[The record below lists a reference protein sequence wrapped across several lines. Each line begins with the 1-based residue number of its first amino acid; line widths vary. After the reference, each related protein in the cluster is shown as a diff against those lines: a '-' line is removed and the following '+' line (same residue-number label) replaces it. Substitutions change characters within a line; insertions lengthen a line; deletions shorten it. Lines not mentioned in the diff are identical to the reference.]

1 MNKGHTEINGK
12 FYQESNVVMLP
23 TEKAS
28 IGSLMKCIKK
38 MPLDDATEVGIIT
51 LNKNWRVAETGGNE
65 YWQPQNLH
73 FLCDEEIKEGDYHY
87 NSDNNTIAQ
96 AKISLGIKAPKVIA
110 TTDSELW
117 TKTPIDGAEGHFL
130 NKPLPRPSNSFID
143 KFLSEYNANRKIER
157 VLVEMNREFEYE
169 ASAGKSY
176 SFSLKVAPD
185 NTTVIKPVVINKLEQ
200 LAVLLE
206 KAGVRK
212 YLNINGF
219 GYSQIERD
227 IVQLF
232 E

>member
-1 MNKGHTEINGK
+1 MEKKIIEQDK
-12 FYQESNVVMLP
+12 RFYMEAFVHR
-23 TEKAS
+23 
-28 IGSLMKCIKK
+28 IK
-38 MPLDDATEVGIIT
+38 ENIYIT
-51 LNKNWRVAETGGNE
+51 S
-65 YWQPQNLH
+65 
-73 FLCDEEIKEGDYHY
+73 DEEIKDGDWVIVANKHIRQVKEVQSNQYLVVGV
-87 NSDNNTIAQ
+87 NNAIFKDVCK
-96 AKISLGIKAPKVIA
+96 KIIA
-110 TTDSELW
+110 TTDSELGEHDSL
-117 TKTPIDGAEGHFL
+117 TISQGRFNNTYPTF
-130 NKPLPRPSNSFID
+130 KPLPRPSNSFID
-143 KFLSEYNANRKIER
+143 KFLSEYNAGRKIEK

-185 NTTVIKPVVINKLEQ
+185 NTIVIKPVVINKLEQ

-212 YLNINGF
+212 YLNINSF

>member
-1 MNKGHTEINGK
+1 MKQDLIEVNNK
-12 FYQESNVVMLP
+12 FYQKCDCILLP
-23 TEKAS
+23 TEKATWPNCIWLGRTSGRLRLDKSYNDKPKS
-28 IGSLMKCIKK
+28 IPPIDNSML
-38 MPLDDATEVGIIT
+38 
-51 LNKNWRVAETGGNE
+51 
-65 YWQPQNLH
+65 PQHLY
-73 FLCDEEIKEGDYHY
+73 FFSDEEIKEGDYHY

-143 KFLSEYNANRKIER
+143 KFLSEYNAGRKIEK

-176 SFSLKVAPD
+176 SFSVKVAPD
-185 NTTVIKPVVINKLEQ
+185 NTITIKPLVMSKLEQ
-200 LAVLLE
+200 LALLLE

-212 YLNINGF
+212 YLNINSF